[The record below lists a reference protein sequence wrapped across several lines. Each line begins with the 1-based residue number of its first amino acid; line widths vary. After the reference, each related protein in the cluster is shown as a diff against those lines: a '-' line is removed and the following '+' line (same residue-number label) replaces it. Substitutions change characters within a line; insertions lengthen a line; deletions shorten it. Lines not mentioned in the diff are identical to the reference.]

1 MSPVSIPFEVPK
13 QFRIDV
19 AAGDVIRRGALLQD
33 AASGRILAHVQE
45 TGGLQ
50 RLIIDLATSTR
61 PFNPVDTALGI
72 FNVVQNEQIKKR
84 LNVMQ
89 GMMST
94 LQAIQLATLI
104 SSFVGIGVTVAST
117 AIILSRLKAISN
129 DLGAILEKIDRLPT
143 ELKINGLRSVL
154 TGIETQLERLDEIS
168 DRQNPRPVVESVEE
182 KLHEGFNELNAGMTI
197 LLRSETINVALIKA
211 LLAGLAFCGSAQCK
225 ALLWLDDKKT
235 LCTRTRNQIQKL
247 EELAFLMPRDFLE
260 RRLQIEAD
268 AAKQLSSDASETR
281 MRFTSVLS
289 LGEQLIRMDINGRW
303 YLEYAEQENEYPV
316 LLLPYR

>member
-1 MSPVSIPFEVPK
+1 MSPISIPFEIPT
-13 QFRIDV
+13 QFRTAV

-50 RLIIDLATSTR
+50 RLVDLATFTS

-89 GMMST
+89 GMMGT

-129 DLGAILEKIDRLPT
+129 GLDAISKVTKEFPT
-143 ELKINGLRSVL
+143 ELNINRLRSVL

-168 DRQNPRPVVESVEE
+168 DRQDPQSVVKTVEE
-182 KLHEGFNELNAGMTI
+182 KLHKGFNILNTEVTI

-211 LLAGLAFCGSAQCK
+211 LLTGLALCGSAQCK
-225 ALLWLDDKKT
+225 ALLLLDDKKT

-247 EELAFLMPRDFLE
+247 EELAFLMPRDVLE
-260 RRLQIEAD
+260 CRHRIEAD

-289 LGEQLIRMDINGRW
+289 LGEQLIRMDINGRE
-303 YLEYAEQENEYPV
+303 YLEYAERENENPV

>member
-1 MSPVSIPFEVPK
+1 MSPISIPFEIPT
-13 QFRIDV
+13 QFRTAV

-50 RLIIDLATSTR
+50 RLIVDLATSTS
-61 PFNPVDTALGI
+61 PFNPVDTAFGI
-72 FNVVQNEQIKKR
+72 FDVVQNEQIKKR

-89 GMMST
+89 GMMGS
-94 LQAIQLATLI
+94 LQTIQLATLI

-129 DLGAILEKIDRLPT
+129 GLGAILEKIDQLPT
-143 ELKINGLRSVL
+143 ELNINRLRSVL

-211 LLAGLAFCGSAQCK
+211 LLTGLALCGSAQCK

-247 EELAFLMPRDFLE
+247 EELAILMPRDFLE

-289 LGEQLIRMDINGRW
+289 LGEQLIRMDINGRE
-303 YLEYAEQENEYPV
+303 YLEFAERENENPV